1 MFGQDTQKPCEMPSN
16 KALSRDVY
24 NAIVK
29 ARYFFNGLARKF
41 FSLFLPSHFQPPTD
55 KPSKMIALKR
65 FYCFFFVLF
74 LVLNACEPSKE
85 EVPDVSHI
93 EVNMEFERADQ
104 KIMAGQSREEIQDY
118 LKANPQFAVEILR
131 IDAYPSQQILVE
143 SLYKLGQ
150 DTLLQKVYAKSQE
163 VFGDMTEV
171 KQELT
176 ETSKYIKHYYPEFTP
191 PKVYTMVS
199 GFEYDLV
206 LRGEIAGLGL
216 DYYLGKHVKYRPIG
230 PDGQPIPS
238 YIAARYQPEYIP
250 VHYAKFLSGRFVQRD
265 FTDKSIL
272 AEMIA
277 WGKALYFTKKVLPY
291 TADTLVFEQSTQQ
304 LADAYANVETIWG
317 HFVERKLFYETSR
330 QIKAKYIE
338 DRPFVSE
345 ISQACMGRVGR
356 WLGYLIVEAYMK
368 RHPDVTLRQLLENT
382 DAQHIFEQSKFKPK
396 NLSEVTL
403 QE

>member
-1 MFGQDTQKPCEMPSN
+1 M
-16 KALSRDVY
+16 
-24 NAIVK
+24 IVLK
-29 ARYFFNGLARKF
+29 RFHCFF
-41 FSLFLPSHFQPPTD
+41 FSLFL
-55 KPSKMIALKR
+55 
-65 FYCFFFVLF
+65 VLS
-74 LVLNACEPSKE
+74 ACDSSKE

-93 EVNMEFERADQ
+93 EVKMEFERADQ
-104 KIMAGQSREEIQDY
+104 KIMAGQSREEIQEY

-163 VFGDMTEV
+163 VFGDLGQV

-176 ETSKYIKHYYPEFTP
+176 EASKYIKYYYPEFTP

-238 YIAARYQPEYIP
+238 YIASRYQPEYIP
-250 VHYAKFLSGRFVQRD
+250 VHYAKFLSGRFVRRD

-291 TADTLVFEQSTQQ
+291 TADTLVFEQSTQM

-330 QIKAKYIE
+330 QMKMKYME
-338 DRPFVSE
+338 DRPFTSE

-368 RHPDVTLRQLLENT
+368 RHPEITLQQLLET
-382 DAQHIFEQSKFKPK
+382 KDAQHIFQQSKFKPK
-396 NLSEVTL
+396 NLAEVTL